1 MIPVAIIYTFL
12 SFLVAFFGRNRKFG
26 FWIYFVLCF
35 IFTPV
40 VTLVTVMAS
49 AKRVALA
56 KVEVSVPVPV
66 AAPTPAPT
74 GA

>member
-40 VTLVTVMAS
+40 VTLVIVLAS
-49 AKRVALA
+49 AKRVVLA
-56 KVEVSVPVPV
+56 KVED
-66 AAPTPAPT
+66 AAPVTAPAQAPT